1 MSHDRCQ
8 TMRATRARGDRALQY
23 VVDEIVRILQE
34 AAAAGPGE
42 EG

>member
-8 TMRATRARGDRALQY
+8 TMKATRARGQRALQY
-23 VVDEIVRILQE
+23 VVDEIVRILE
-34 AAAAGPGE
+34 NAAAAGPGR